1 MLGYRD
7 SARDIGPRKAT
18 VAARRPP
25 HLRPLRRR
33 LEFSAA
39 PHALAQVVTPER
51 ALARYALG
59 EFRRSTKITRPE
71 ARAMPPR
78 VPRPFALLH
87 VFFEKAQRG
96 VVLGD
101 RLRQLAHERS
111 GPTAEFERNL

>member
-1 MLGYRD
+1 MYKYKYRYKTRESEAQQQLQLSAHHWLCKGKGSSSMLGYRD

-59 EFRRSTKITRPE
+59 EFRRSTVQNS
-71 ARAMPPR
+71 AA
-78 VPRPFALLH
+78 
-87 VFFEKAQRG
+87 
-96 VVLGD
+96 
-101 RLRQLAHERS
+101 
-111 GPTAEFERNL
+111 NLKGAAPASL